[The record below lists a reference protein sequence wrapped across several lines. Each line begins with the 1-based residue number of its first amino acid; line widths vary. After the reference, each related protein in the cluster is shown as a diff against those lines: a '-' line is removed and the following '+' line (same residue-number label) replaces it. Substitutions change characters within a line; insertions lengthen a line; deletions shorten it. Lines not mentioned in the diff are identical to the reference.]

1 MVHNEEII
9 VKKKQTLKNLHLLQA
24 HTCYNTILKEG
35 ESLFMRFLHE
45 TVHVLDFTD
54 LYTKRL
60 KKKANF
66 LCKKFFFF
74 TFFNRMIQEWQLGG
88 G

>member
-60 KKKANF
+60 KKKPIFYVINF
-66 LCKKFFFF
+66 FL
-74 TFFNRMIQEWQLGG
+74 TIFNRMIQEWQLGG